1 MTLTPNDITFEL
13 NGNIYKVPFVMMADH
28 PVILQQLKELGH
40 DLSMYE
46 WKGRKLRMKDVLTK
60 LSFSNIIQLFSLKG
74 CNTVLIS
81 CFYKKAASDKAL
93 NELFLNPEQPLNL
106 SFAWNM

>member
-1 MTLTPNDITFEL
+1 MIITNNDITFEL

-28 PVILQQLKELGH
+28 PVIIQQLKELGH
-40 DLSMYE
+40 DLTIYE

-60 LSFSNIIQLFSLKG
+60 LSLGNIINLFSLKG
-74 CNTVLIS
+74 CGTVLIS
-81 CFYKKAASDKAL
+81 CFYKTAASDKAL
-93 NELFLNPEQPLNL
+93 NELLLNPTQPLNL